1 MNSIFVTV
9 GSQSPFDRLVAAVD
23 KWAGTRSDIHAYA
36 QIGQGLYE
44 PQNMPFSRSLT
55 QHEFESR
62 IAGCD
67 LVVSHAGM
75 GTIISALVLSKPIL
89 TLPRH
94 ASLGETRND
103 HQIATAEKF
112 AERGMIVHA
121 ADEEELVALLT
132 RSSDWPV
139 GPALGSTASQRLL
152 SAISDFVNESPS

>member
-36 QIGQGLYE
+36 QIGQGRYE
-44 PQNMPFSRSLT
+44 PKNMPFSRSIT
-55 QHEFESR
+55 QQEFESR
-62 IAGCD
+62 LAGCD

-89 TLPRH
+89 ALPRH

-103 HQIATAEKF
+103 HQLATAEKF
-112 AERGMIVHA
+112 AERGMLVHA
-121 ADEEELVALLT
+121 SDEDELIALLE
-132 RSSDWPV
+132 RSRDWPA
-139 GPALGSTASQRLL
+139 GPGLGSTASHRLL
-152 SAISDFVNESPS
+152 GAITDFVNESPS